1 MAGKS
6 LRCVV
11 VTPECAVLDETAES
25 IVLPLF
31 DGESG
36 VLPGREPLMGKLR
49 SGELRLSGAK
59 TRSLFVDGGFVQVV
73 GDTVTV
79 LTPRALTPGQIDQ
92 AAVQKV
98 LEAPSVAGISSAAM
112 EERQASLAKA
122 RAQMKVA
129 RTR

>member
-1 MAGKS
+1 MAGKN

-25 IVLPLF
+25 LVLPLH

-36 VLPGREPLMGKLR
+36 VLPGREPLMAKLR
-49 SGELRLSGAK
+49 SGELRLSGSK

-73 GDTVTV
+73 RDTVTV
-79 LTPRALTPGQIDQ
+79 LTPRALMPGQIDQ
-92 AAVQKV
+92 AAAQKA
-98 LEAPSVAGISSAAM
+98 LEAPSTAGISTAAM

-129 RTR
+129 RSR

>member
-1 MAGKS
+1 MAGKT

-11 VTPECAVLDETAES
+11 VTPECAVLDETADAL
-25 IVLPLF
+25 VLPLF

-49 SGELRLSGAK
+49 AGELRLSGAK

-73 GDTVTV
+73 RDTVTV

-92 AAVQKV
+92 AAAQKV
-98 LEAPSVAGISSAAM
+98 LEAPSATGISSTAM
-112 EERQASLAKA
+112 EERQAALVRA

-129 RTR
+129 RAR

>member
-1 MAGKS
+1 MAGKN

-25 IVLPLF
+25 LVLPLH

-36 VLPGREPLMGKLR
+36 VLPGREPLMAKLR
-49 SGELRLSGAK
+49 SGELRLSGSK

-73 GDTVTV
+73 RDTVTV
-79 LTPRALTPGQIDQ
+79 LTPRALMLGQIDQ
-92 AAVQKV
+92 AAAQKA
-98 LEAPSVAGISSAAM
+98 LEAPSAAGISTAAM

-129 RTR
+129 RSR

>member
-1 MAGKS
+1 MAGKN

-59 TRSLFVDGGFVQVV
+59 TRSLFIDGGFVQVV
-73 GDTVTV
+73 GETVTI

-112 EERQASLAKA
+112 EERQAALAKA

-129 RTR
+129 RSR

>member
-11 VTPECAVLDETAES
+11 VTPECAVLDDTAES

-92 AAVQKV
+92 TAVQKV

>member
-25 IVLPLF
+25 IVMPLF

-73 GDTVTV
+73 RDTVTI

-98 LEAPSVAGISSAAM
+98 LEAPSAGGISSAAM
-112 EERQASLAKA
+112 EERQTALARA
-122 RAQMKVA
+122 RAQMRVA
-129 RTR
+129 RSR

>member
-11 VTPECAVLDETAES
+11 VTPECAVLDDTAES

-92 AAVQKV
+92 TAVQKV

-112 EERQASLAKA
+112 EERQAALAKA